1 MNIYVVIKKYTLSE
15 FADDTYWGKFNLL
28 TGLQL
33 SDEQFLKLIN
43 FYSTMDS
50 YRNRIINILSFSD
63 GHGYKFVADS
73 NSLTAYS
80 YYVVIDPAV
89 TSLIIKSGEDYNNF
103 VTARDILFA
112 ELGWSSYEER
122 IAVVET
128 TFDKENNQF
137 IGTPDTYEAVSQ
149 LYQSSPSLETFL
161 GN

>member
-1 MNIYVVIKKYTLSE
+1 MNIYAVIKKYTLSE
-15 FADDTYWGKFNLL
+15 FAGTTYWGQFNLL

-50 YRNRIINILSFSD
+50 YRNRVIDILSFSD
-63 GHGYKFVADS
+63 GHGYKFVSESD
-73 NSLTAYS
+73 SLTVYS
-80 YYVVIDPAV
+80 YFAVIDPN
-89 TSLIIKSGEDYNNF
+89 TILPIIKSGEDYDRF

-112 ELGWSSYEER
+112 ELGWTSYDEHV
-122 IAVVET
+122 ATVEA

-137 IGTPDTYEAVSQ
+137 IGIPNTYTDISQ
-149 LYQSSPSLETFL
+149 LYETTPSLETFL

>member
-1 MNIYVVIKKYTLSE
+1 
-15 FADDTYWGKFNLL
+15 
-28 TGLQL
+28 
-33 SDEQFLKLIN
+33 
-43 FYSTMDS
+43 
-50 YRNRIINILSFSD
+50 LSFSD

-73 NSLTAYS
+73 NSSTAYS
-80 YYVVIDPAV
+80 YYAVADPAV
-89 TSLIIKSGEDYNNF
+89 TSLIIKSGDDYNNF

-112 ELGWSSYEER
+112 ELGWASYEER

-137 IGTPDTYEAVSQ
+137 IGTSNTYENISQ